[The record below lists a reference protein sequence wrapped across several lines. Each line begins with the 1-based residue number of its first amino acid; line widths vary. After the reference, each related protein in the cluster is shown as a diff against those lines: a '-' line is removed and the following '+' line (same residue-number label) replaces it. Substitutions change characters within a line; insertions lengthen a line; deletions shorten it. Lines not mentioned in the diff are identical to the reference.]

1 MTAYDFALFLH
12 MAGLISMF
20 GGFAIHVRAGARL
33 RAATGLPEARSWLE
47 LLESSAKMFPAGTM
61 LLLFSGLYMTF
72 SRWTATRAWIVA
84 AFTGLLTIWIIGSN
98 VAGRHLRT
106 LRAAVDGSRGTISV
120 ELSARIAD
128 PLPWTV
134 LTSLNGL
141 AFGIV
146 FVMSMKPGWVIAF
159 GAEAAAAAVGAL
171 IGSKALRRRSFA
183 PTLETRPTQF

>member
-1 MTAYDFALFLH
+1 MTAYDFALFIH

-33 RAATGLPEARSWLE
+33 RAATDLAQARSWLE

-72 SRWTATRAWIVA
+72 SRWTATKPWIVA
-84 AFTGLLTIWIIGSN
+84 ALTGLLTIWIVGAT
-98 VAGRHLRT
+98 VAGRQ
-106 LRAAVDGSRGTISV
+106 LRALRSAMDQSRGSMSA
-120 ELSARIAD
+120 ELAARIAD
-128 PLPWTV
+128 PMPWTV
-134 LTSLNGL
+134 LISLNGL

-146 FVMSMKPGWVIAF
+146 FVMSLKPGWSIAF

-171 IGSKALRRRSFA
+171 IGAKALRRRSFA
-183 PTLETRPTQF
+183 ASLEAQPTES

>member
-1 MTAYDFALFLH
+1 MTAYDLALFIH

-33 RAATGLPEARSWLE
+33 RAATDLAQARSWLE

-61 LLLFSGLYMTF
+61 LLLFSGLYMTS
-72 SRWTATRAWIVA
+72 SRWTATKPWIVA
-84 AFTGLLTIWIIGSN
+84 ALTGLLTIWMVGAN
-98 VAGRHLRT
+98 VAGRHLR
-106 LRAAVDGSRGTISV
+106 AVRVAMDQSRGSISA

-128 PLPWTV
+128 PMPWTV
-134 LTSLNGL
+134 LISLNGL

-146 FVMSMKPGWVIAF
+146 FVMSLKPGWAIAF

-183 PTLETRPTQF
+183 PSLETRPTES